1 MSVRKW
7 DPFSNWILRES
18 FRRQLIMGSL
28 QLVQLPSG
36 LIVWNSCKKVLI
48 LLFKEA
54 YIFFENWNLFWVF
67 EDLPSNRRAFR
78 LLLQTLFFFH
88 CEPVSH
94 SAAPFFE
101 NPFRFYWELKHCLS
115 LVTGTKEGSMLYTVF
130 GQTISLKAL
139 SETQLGVNNME
150 VNFNV
155 FSWSILTYFLE

>member
-1 MSVRKW
+1 MQKS
-7 DPFSNWILRES
+7 SYLS
-18 FRRQLIMGSL
+18 
-28 QLVQLPSG
+28 
-36 LIVWNSCKKVLI
+36 
-48 LLFKEA
+48 LFKEA
-54 YIFFENWNLFWVF
+54 CVFWTIETFLSF

-155 FSWSILTYFLE
+155 SSPGQFSRIF

>member
-1 MSVRKW
+1 MQKS
-7 DPFSNWILRES
+7 SYL
-18 FRRQLIMGSL
+18 SL
-28 QLVQLPSG
+28 L
-36 LIVWNSCKKVLI
+36 KKL
-48 LLFKEA
+48 A
-54 YIFFENWNLFWVF
+54 FFWKIETFLSF
-67 EDLPSNRRAFR
+67 EDLPSNRRASR
-78 LLLQTLFFFH
+78 VLLQTWFFH

-139 SETQLGVNNME
+139 SETQLGVNNMAE

>member
-18 FRRQLIMGSL
+18 EKAINYGVITISTTTLRTNCLEFMQKSSYLSL
-28 QLVQLPSG
+28 L
-36 LIVWNSCKKVLI
+36 KKLT
-48 LLFKEA
+48 
-54 YIFFENWNLFWVF
+54 FFLENWNF
-67 EDLPSNRRAFR
+67 EFLKTC
-78 LLLQTLFFFH
+78 LQTEGRSDFCSRPCFFFTVNLSVILL
-88 CEPVSH
+88 P
-94 SAAPFFE
+94 PFFE

-139 SETQLGVNNME
+139 SETQLGVNNMAE